1 MILYTSE
8 SDEYISSAVYQDL
21 ESAQWDLEILGYSK
35 DSETYFFRGIGQD
48 IKTALIY
55 KVIPSGVKTVEVK
68 GKTYTFKQ
76 LSEETGLKAV
86 CLRERYNRGFRDD
99 ELIKPARN
107 FNGKSRA
114 LIYDGKKY
122 KSVKECAE
130 KNQPNWK
137 SSSVQNWLRVA
148 EASLF
153 TKPPNF
159 WRKIIDRYIYHRGR
173 TARER
178 QTQNHTHRTHL
189 HAT

>member
-1 MILYTSE
+1 MKYMILYTSE

-76 LSEETGLKAV
+76 LSEETGLKTV

-130 KNQPNWK
+130 KNNLTGNQ
-137 SSSVQNWLRVA
+137 V
-148 EASLF
+148 
-153 TKPPNF
+153 
-159 WRKIIDRYIYHRGR
+159 RYRIGLGGRGKFIYE
-173 TARER
+173 TTELLEEER
-178 QTQNHTHRTHL
+178 
-189 HAT
+189 